1 MTIGMCLTGGIMTK
15 LNFTENAEAIYEK
28 SISATPLP
36 FRKTTKNGLTELLLE
51 RFGEDGEITEAG
63 IVEVIKANTPKP
75 FLGRGMKAIAPLL
88 SDPSLA
94 EY

>member
-1 MTIGMCLTGGIMTK
+1 MAK

-36 FRKTTKNGLTELLLE
+36 FRKNTRNGLTQLLLDK
-51 RFGEDGEITEAG
+51 FGEDGEITEAG
-63 IVEVIKANTPKP
+63 IVEVIKENTPKP
-75 FLGRGMKAIAPLL
+75 FLGRGMKAIQPLL

-94 EY
+94 EL

>member
-1 MTIGMCLTGGIMTK
+1 MP
-15 LNFTENAEAIYEK
+15 NFKWAGNAKAIYDRTIE
-28 SISATPLP
+28 ATPRL
-36 FRKTTKNGLTELLLE
+36 FRGTTQTGLDKLLMDHC
-51 RFGEDGEITEAG
+51 GEDDEITEAMLVH
-63 IVEVIKANTPKP
+63 IIKEHTPKA

>member
-1 MTIGMCLTGGIMTK
+1 MP
-15 LNFTENAEAIYEK
+15 NFKWAGNAKAIYERT
-28 SISATPLP
+28 IEATPRL
-36 FRKTTKNGLTELLLE
+36 FRSTTKTGLDKLLVDHY
-51 RFGEDGEITEAG
+51 GEGDAITEEMLVH
-63 IVEVIKANTPKP
+63 IIKEHTPKA

>member
-1 MTIGMCLTGGIMTK
+1 MPT

-28 SISATPLP
+28 SIEATPKL
-36 FRKTTKNGLTELLLE
+36 FRKNTREGLTQLLLDKY
-51 RFGEDGEITEAG
+51 GEDGEITEAG
-63 IVEVIKANTPKP
+63 IVEVIKENTPTP

-94 EY
+94 EI